1 MPWSKA
7 EIIAYGGRGTPDAPF
22 TKVAP
27 VPMLI
32 KGKTS
37 KKPTSKIWGMPVRM
51 LSQERLKELPKVWY
65 VQGPGRK
72 IKTVRNPW
80 YEAAER
86 LRNKRK

>member
-22 TKVAP
+22 KYMAP
-27 VPMLI
+27 VPMI
-32 KGKTS
+32 TGGKVRTRYRS
-37 KKPTSKIWGMPVRM
+37 QLYGLPVKM
-51 LSQERLKELPKVWY
+51 IPQKRLKELPEVWY
-65 VQGPGRK
+65 VQGKGREIKK
-72 IKTVRNPW
+72 IRNPW